1 MTLLLMGIGSIVTGL
16 GYIIEALTKK
26 WKEKCMIILDILLTI
41 ILMLFV
47 GILGIKNII
56 NDLLLFLT
64 AI

>member
-16 GYIIEALTKK
+16 GYIIGALTKK
-26 WKEKCMIILDILLTI
+26 WKEKCMVILDILLTI